1 MAKNKQLKIT
11 QKKSIIGSTKKQKQT
26 MKALGFHKNYGTITH
41 EDSPMIHGM
50 IRKVEHL
57 VDVEEV

>member
-1 MAKNKQLKIT
+1 MAKKKQLKIT
-11 QKKSIIGSTKKQKQT
+11 QKKSIIGSTKRQKLT
-26 MKALGFHKNYGTITH
+26 MKALGFHKNYGTIIQDNT
-41 EDSPMIHGM
+41 PVIHGM